1 MSEIA
6 KEAGRRLAAVAD
18 ADKAG
23 PMAAY
28 MKSEIPFYGVQK
40 AGRTRILRDLVM
52 AFPPVDGDDYRRKVA
67 ALWSG
72 EYREEKYLAVG
83 YARHFRPHIEMPSL
97 SLYRRMIVEGAWWDF
112 VDEIAAHLVG
122 KLVLD
127 NRQEMRPVL
136 EEWVAGSDMWLRR
149 TSLLCQLRHGADTD
163 EAMLFDFCLRCAHE
177 DGFFIRKAIGWALR
191 EFAKT
196 DPDEIR
202 AFLAVHGDT
211 LSPLSRREASKRL

>member
-1 MSEIA
+1 GRDAGGGAGYQRCHPLRDRRRHRSCRHPCLDPDLSDVSEIA

-149 TSLLCQLRHGADTD
+149 TSLL
-163 EAMLFDFCLRCAHE
+163 
-177 DGFFIRKAIGWALR
+177 
-191 EFAKT
+191 
-196 DPDEIR
+196 
-202 AFLAVHGDT
+202 
-211 LSPLSRREASKRL
+211 